1 MIKHGV
7 LTFGLLLTAS
17 CGEAPADDNKAGDD
31 AAVDVAKDQVTAQK
45 KSIEEAAEEA
55 TKLIEADAKAEIDAA
70 AADQPTN

>member
-7 LTFGLLLTAS
+7 LTSALLLIAG
-17 CGEAPADDNKAGDD
+17 CGEAPAGDNKTGDN

-70 AADQPTN
+70 AAEQATN